1 MSIAYL
7 GLLLAAI
14 GCMVLLD
21 LRFRLVF
28 RAPGVSPLRAAVVLV
43 AGLVFFL
50 AWDLAGIAL
59 GIFFRADNPVST
71 GIVLAP
77 ELPLEEV
84 VFLAFLCYL
93 TLVLYTATLRVI
105 ESRASA
111 RAARKALEPREVF
124 Q

>member
-1 MSIAYL
+1 MSLVYL

-21 LRFRLVF
+21 VRFRLVF
-28 RAPGVSPLRAAVVLV
+28 RAPGGSPLRAAVVLV

-59 GIFFRADNPVST
+59 GIFFRAENPVST

-93 TLVLYTATLRVI
+93 TLVLYTATLRIVD
-105 ESRASA
+105 SRASA

-124 Q
+124 R